1 MPPLAALL
9 LLLWAA
15 ASSASAASFTCAKP
29 STCRSAVAYVVPNAT
44 TYEQL
49 ASRFSPTATLHHLL
63 AANQLPPHTDTSQ
76 AIPAKTAVRIPF
88 RCRCAG
94 GLGQSDLDMYTGG
107 RGDDYFMEVVTANN
121 VAAGKYYGRRPL
133 PCSCDK
139 VDGSHV
145 MHLAYVIV
153 RAGDNISQIAAKY
166 GLREST
172 LLRINNITSSQ
183 LLIRQ
188 GHILDI
194 PLFQGMGTWSRVHYN
209 SAHRKRRLQG
219 GGDPGV
225 TTSKVINIVKVVV
238 PVLSVLVYLVTTWC
252 YWRSARN
259 SLSSGANGFMEFSYS
274 DLACATNR
282 FSRDALLGEGMFG
295 AVYKATFKGQEVAV
309 KRIKAEGKLE
319 EFHRELQTVGNTRHE
334 NLVDLKGWCGK
345 VRVIDGKT
353 WWKRVIKVE
362 LFLVFEFISNGD
374 LEHHLHNND
383 QVLSWDKRYKIVK
396 GIGSALHY
404 LHHECN
410 PCILHRDIKPGNILL
425 NEYFNAKLGDFG
437 LSMIASKNRATVVT
451 TAVGSVG
458 YMDPHL
464 MKDGAVEFSRK
475 SDVYS
480 FGIVLLKIAR
490 TQKSREEVW
499 QMRGGSEQQVHVD
512 GVVDERL
519 RFFDRTE
526 MERVVVLGLKCSHS
540 AEAQRPSM
548 EDAMKFL
555 EDGQEFP
562 ATTQGDGSFGV
573 PCIVN
578 EEAPMM
584 THGDVSSYYP

>member
-219 GGDPGV
+219 GDFNWTKTLPV
-225 TTSKVINIVKVVV
+225 SKVWNILKDIGEES
-238 PVLSVLVYLVTTWC
+238 SVFNRC
-252 YWRSARN
+252 SI
-259 SLSSGANGFMEFSYS
+259 SLMLTMLKFHI
-274 DLACATNR
+274 
-282 FSRDALLGEGMFG
+282 DALLGEGMFG

-319 EFHRELQTVGNTRHE
+319 EFHRELQTVGNTTHE

-383 QVLSWDKRYKIVK
+383 QVLSWDKRETNSFMSLVLGYIDGVTYCH
-396 GIGSALHY
+396 IDTW
-404 LHHECN
+404 N
-410 PCILHRDIKPGNILL
+410 VII
-425 NEYFNAKLGDFG
+425 EYFTFTTEKLICRVLFKWHSTKEIFAKCFLTNN
-437 LSMIASKNRATVVT
+437 SKKK
-451 TAVGSVG
+451 
-458 YMDPHL
+458 MD
-464 MKDGAVEFSRK
+464 
-475 SDVYS
+475 Y
-480 FGIVLLKIAR
+480 
-490 TQKSREEVW
+490 
-499 QMRGGSEQQVHVD
+499 HV
-512 GVVDERL
+512 
-519 RFFDRTE
+519 
-526 MERVVVLGLKCSHS
+526 
-540 AEAQRPSM
+540 
-548 EDAMKFL
+548 
-555 EDGQEFP
+555 
-562 ATTQGDGSFGV
+562 
-573 PCIVN
+573 
-578 EEAPMM
+578 
-584 THGDVSSYYP
+584 